1 MANLRDFFRD
11 LLNWE
16 EQQSDQPGP
25 QGALELRDAVAP
37 VFENGISEAGQ
48 QEYELIHQWPQ
59 KLRDAIV
66 SAFENAVS
74 KSSVKGSIC
83 PIPPGISN
91 QSIGNKV
98 EEYIVPILD
107 SGLSDFSIAKCSGPG
122 YPDQTLIQQSTNLHI
137 PLEMKAT
144 ANWNERDTIRR
155 VLTGSSRKLRTQ
167 FSAPI
172 YHLILTVSYTDRQ
185 TESVTIST
193 IRLDFLE
200 PTTTVNIK
208 FEASVNHKIL
218 TSGDHYSKII

>member
-16 EQQSDQPGP
+16 EQQSDQLGP
-25 QGALELRDAVAP
+25 QGSLELRDAVTP
-37 VFENGISEAGQ
+37 VFENAISEADQ
-48 QEYELIHQWPQ
+48 QEHELIHQWPQ
-59 KLRDAIV
+59 ELRNTIV

-74 KSSVKGSIC
+74 ESSVKDSIC
-83 PIPPGISN
+83 PIPPGTTN
-91 QSIGNKV
+91 QAIGNKV

-107 SGLSDFSIAKCSGPG
+107 GGLSGFSIVKCSGPG

-144 ANWNERDTIRR
+144 AKWNERDTIRR

-172 YHLILTVSYTDRQ
+172 YHLMLTVSYADRQ
-185 TESVTIST
+185 PESITINT

-208 FEASVNHKIL
+208 FEVSVNHKIL
-218 TSGDHYSKII
+218 TSGDHYSKTI